1 MQGGEVGWYGCRCGD
16 GLDLVNGRP
25 TGSIRVSFGY
35 MSSKEEVSRGTTIIP
50 QVFRLV
56 DLVKM
61 HFVET
66 VAAKEQEKEQWEV
79 VEGKGTEDEK
89 RNKAEKVVVQGI
101 TVYPGE
107 DLLSEG

>member
-1 MQGGEVGWYGCRCGD
+1 M
-16 GLDLVNGRP
+16 DLVDGRP
-25 TGSIRVSFGY
+25 TGSTRVSFGY

-66 VAAKEQEKEQWEV
+66 AAAKEQEKEQWEV
-79 VEGKGTEDEK
+79 VEGKGTEDDK